1 MWGGRKKNIRIC
13 TWFHI
18 LDIPLGIRWE
28 MYPKSKSSQEGM
40 TLTTVN
46 PHRKC
51 TVRSNSTNKK
61 TTQTIWDYDIALV
74 KPMEDM
80 TETCHCP
87 LCLFAQERQ
96 LSFLGRVL
104 LGNCMGGHNSTA
116 GFLRSGR
123 VGIIFPFKSKYTEED
138 YVTHPVSSTYLYK
151 EAKYLKCWFLG

>member
-1 MWGGRKKNIRIC
+1 MGDVSKEQILLGRHDLNHNESTQK
-13 TWFHI
+13 
-18 LDIPLGIRWE
+18 
-28 MYPKSKSSQEGM
+28 MYCAKQFYQQE
-40 TLTTVN
+40 
-46 PHRKC
+46 
-51 TVRSNSTNKK
+51 

-104 LGNCMGGHNSTA
+104 LGNCMGGHNRTA

-138 YVTHPVSSTYLYK
+138 YITHPVSSTYLYK

>member
-1 MWGGRKKNIRIC
+1 
-13 TWFHI
+13 
-18 LDIPLGIRWE
+18 
-28 MYPKSKSSQEGM
+28 MYCAKQFYQQE
-40 TLTTVN
+40 
-46 PHRKC
+46 
-51 TVRSNSTNKK
+51 

-138 YVTHPVSSTYLYK
+138 YITHPVSSTYLYK
-151 EAKYLKCWFLG
+151 EAKYLKCWFLGQQHIWD

>member
-1 MWGGRKKNIRIC
+1 MGDVSKEQILLGRHDLNHNESTQKVYCAKQ
-13 TWFHI
+13 F
-18 LDIPLGIRWE
+18 
-28 MYPKSKSSQEGM
+28 YQQE
-40 TLTTVN
+40 
-46 PHRKC
+46 
-51 TVRSNSTNKK
+51 
-61 TTQTIWDYDIALV
+61 TTQTIWDYDIALA

>member
-1 MWGGRKKNIRIC
+1 MGDVSKEQILLGRHDLNHNESTQK
-13 TWFHI
+13 
-18 LDIPLGIRWE
+18 
-28 MYPKSKSSQEGM
+28 MYCAKQFYQQE
-40 TLTTVN
+40 
-46 PHRKC
+46 
-51 TVRSNSTNKK
+51 